1 MFEPRLHSDASSLG
15 HFLFAVIFFR
25 FVFLCQ
31 RKRGGVVVGEGGG
44 GLVLER

>member
-1 MFEPRLHSDASSLG
+1 MFEPR
-15 HFLFAVIFFR
+15 LFAVIFFR

-44 GLVLER
+44 CAGALIRAEVGQPGTLT